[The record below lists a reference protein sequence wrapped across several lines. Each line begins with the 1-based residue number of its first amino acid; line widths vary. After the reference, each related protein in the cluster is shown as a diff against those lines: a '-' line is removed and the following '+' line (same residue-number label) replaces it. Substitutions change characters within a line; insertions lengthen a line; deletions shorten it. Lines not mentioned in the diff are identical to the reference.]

1 MPTNRDS
8 YVEAVHEAEAT
19 YGLVSAETPIFVRW
33 VLDPQEVQD
42 GFWRSGIGFLVAEC
56 SVYLLVSLIFG
67 PAMQRSSKRS
77 ESPTLE
83 ITSSVDG
90 PGSFPA
96 RCGEEATRDS
106 RPPPS
111 EGSGWGSVHGGT
123 PLRGY
128 FAAAPHAH
136 TAPVVK
142 RSGTAMMFPRSL
154 RWM

>member
-1 MPTNRDS
+1 M
-8 YVEAVHEAEAT
+8 EAVHEAEAT

-77 ESPTLE
+77 ESPTLVT
-83 ITSSVDG
+83 TSSVDG

-111 EGSGWGSVHGGT
+111 EGSGWGSVHGVGA
-123 PLRGY
+123 GCY
-128 FAAAPHAH
+128 
-136 TAPVVK
+136 
-142 RSGTAMMFPRSL
+142 SL
-154 RWM
+154 RWIQPV